1 MKILLDECVP
11 KTLKSKLS
19 VEGHQCSTVPEA
31 GLGGAANGELL
42 RQAEVNFDVF
52 LTLDKGIHYQQN
64 LANYKIER
72 NPAASQIFFHIF
84 RRVLQP
90 FSRSGPGRLS
100 KLARISDALV
110 APSADLGGFDDVGGL
125 FA

>member
-64 LANYKIER
+64 LANYKIAIVLIR
-72 NPAASQIFFHIF
+72 TKSSRVADILPHIPACLAALQSIRPGQII
-84 RRVLQP
+84 Q
-90 FSRSGPGRLS
+90 
-100 KLARISDALV
+100 
-110 APSADLGGFDDVGGL
+110 VGENQ
-125 FA
+125 